1 MASPEPFTF
10 ITEDEGLEPEFF
22 GPYLDRTGAKVADL
36 QTHLLTDLREQYP
49 ELIISIIP
57 AGNVNLLAFAAA
69 GHAQAELD
77 LDDEPIVRW
86 RGYSPP
92 STRHGTGGL
101 AESRFFAKY
110 RYTWNSEDFI
120 LYSVVVGL
128 QTLQYVLKEPHGN
141 ETTLSNSAIVDRL
154 ILAIGEWYTVDEDII
169 YVYDGY
175 WSASKTLW
183 EQVQDA
189 SWDKVILDPKMKKDL
204 VEVSDKFFDS
214 KDVYDEYGVPW
225 KRGLIFHGPVGNG
238 KTISIKALMHTLT
251 QREQKIPSLYVKNA
265 SQTFNIRGVFQ
276 FARSMSPC
284 LLVLEDIET
293 IVTPNTRSYFFNEVD
308 GLENNDG
315 ILMVATTNYQSLC
328 LPIAQLLDDFSF
340 AYMQEAFVAT
350 LLILARG
357 SEPKGNASASDNPEQ
372 YKFYRIMK
380 EEADMLRED
389 MDKSDASASFPIL
402 QGEGQS
408 GRPGDHSSERVDKDL
423 QVRHV
428 GSADTSA
435 VRTLRRY
442 FSVRQ

>member
-1 MASPEPFTF
+1 MSIPQAAILRFCSDDSIFANIFNLVYHLPRSIPNFYIIDTNPDDRHARRAIHIHHRGRE
-10 ITEDEGLEPEFF
+10 IGARVLWSLS
-22 GPYLDRTGAKVADL
+22 GPYWCQGCRLADASTHRFARAIPRTH
-36 QTHLLTDLREQYP
+36 HLVSQPTDWTTETNSS
-49 ELIISIIP
+49 SIIP

-69 GHAQAELD
+69 GYAQAELD

-92 STRHGTGGL
+92 STRHGSGGL

-141 ETTLSNSAIVDRL
+141 ETTLSNSAIIDKL
-154 ILAIGEWYTVDEDII
+154 ILTIGEWYTIDEDII

-183 EQVQDA
+183 KQVQDA

-204 VEVSDKFFDS
+204 VDVSGKFFDS
-214 KDVYDEYGVPW
+214 KDVYEEYGVPW

-251 QREQKIPSLYVKNA
+251 QRKQKIPSLYVKNA
-265 SQTFNIRGVFQ
+265 PQTFNIRGVFQ

-315 ILMVATTNYQSLC
+315 ILMVATTNYRKFSLVF
-328 LPIAQLLDDFSF
+328 DFI
-340 AYMQEAFVAT
+340 Y
-350 LLILARG
+350 
-357 SEPKGNASASDNPEQ
+357 
-372 YKFYRIMK
+372 
-380 EEADMLRED
+380 
-389 MDKSDASASFPIL
+389 
-402 QGEGQS
+402 
-408 GRPGDHSSERVDKDL
+408 
-423 QVRHV
+423 
-428 GSADTSA
+428 
-435 VRTLRRY
+435 
-442 FSVRQ
+442 